1 MSLTVNDESPKPKKN
16 ALLKNLEIDDLI
28 HSQFVT
34 TNTNGHRTTR
44 NLSNSVTD
52 VAHRIRGSVR
62 SDKDFNKIKK
72 GSEVSQQ
79 TNVTSEISPRNIVN
93 WDSKM
98 GTISFP
104 IIEPNIEVSEKLE
117 VRIKYN
123 SINFFNFERL
133 ISKSSAI
140 APLVNKNITPPDAST
155 GFQGRI
161 NRLKKAWGIQ
171 AENIAYPYSSDNTPL
186 KDNDSWQWYI
196 PYGGTIKKMKDF
208 STKRT
213 LPTWEDKIKFLTLLE
228 NSKSATY
235 INGNVPLCNH
245 NETDRENENRKRRK
259 RKVLRI
265 RNKVGSSQIEYIVL
279 RNYEIR
285 PWYTSPFPEYI
296 NQNKIVFICEFCLK
310 YMTSRYTFYRHQL
323 KCQAFKPP
331 GNEIYREGKLSVW
344 EIDGREDV
352 LYCQNLCLLAK
363 CFINSKT
370 LYYDVEPFIF
380 YILTEREDEENLTH
394 QNSAKFHFVGYF
406 SKEKFNSNDYNLSCI
421 LTLPIYQR
429 KGYGQFL
436 MEFSY
441 LLSRKESKFG
451 TPEKPL
457 SDLGLLTYRTF
468 WKMKCAE
475 VLLKLRDS
483 AERQSNDKDE
493 DSFQQVTLHDIA
505 KLTGMIPT
513 DVVFGLEQLQVL
525 YRHKKRS
532 LSSLNDFD
540 YIIKIDSW
548 RRIEKIYKI
557 WSSKNY
563 PRVKYDKLLWEPIIL
578 GPSFGINGMMNLE
591 PTALA
596 DEALTNE
603 TMAPVISNNTHIENY
618 NNSRA
623 QNKRRRRKRSSEYKT
638 SKLHVNNILEPE
650 VPVTDFFQSTISSLT
665 DYMCDY
671 NTMKYDRLIYQAE
684 KSALERIYNRERMP
698 RSKFDTENHWEL
710 CFTIKNSEVPFE
722 NHTSRNNDTG
732 ISSLEQDEVENDIDA
747 ELRVGGN
754 VEEDEDKDFT
764 LDDDIEEDQTS
775 EENDED
781 DLVLEGDEEESIYE
795 EDNDDDEEEEEKEQE
810 EDEND
815 IGNHR
820 KEGRVRKR
828 RKVTLIEDDEE

>member
-1 MSLTVNDESPKPKKN
+1 MSLTANDESPKPKKN

-28 HSQFVT
+28 HSQFVRSD
-34 TNTNGHRTTR
+34 TNGHRTTR
-44 NLSNSVTD
+44 RLFNSD
-52 VAHRIRGSVR
+52 ASISHRIRGSVR
-62 SDKDFNKIKK
+62 SDKGLNKIKK
-72 GSEVSQQ
+72 GLISQQ
-79 TNVTSEISPRNIVN
+79 SKLPSENSSQNIVN
-93 WDSKM
+93 RDNKM
-98 GTISFP
+98 GAVSFP
-104 IIEPNIEVSEKLE
+104 IIEPNIEVSEELK
-117 VRIKYN
+117 VRIKYD
-123 SINFFNFERL
+123 SIKFFNFERL
-133 ISKSSAI
+133 ISKSSVI
-140 APLVNKNITPPDAST
+140 APLVNKNITSSGPLI
-155 GFQGRI
+155 GFQRRV
-161 NRLKKAWGIQ
+161 NRLKQTWDLAT
-171 AENIAYPYSSDNTPL
+171 ENMEYPYSSDNTPFR
-186 KDNDSWQWYI
+186 DNDSWQWYV

-213 LPTWEDKIKFLTLLE
+213 LPTWEDKIKFLTFLE

-235 INGNVPLCNH
+235 INGNVSLCNH
-245 NETDRENENRKRRK
+245 NETDQENEDRKK
-259 RKVLRI
+259 RKGKVPRI
-265 RNKVGSSQIEYIVL
+265 KNKVWFSQIEYIVL
-279 RNYEIR
+279 RNYEIK
-285 PWYTSPFPEYI
+285 PWYTSPFPEHI
-296 NQNKIVFICEFCLK
+296 NQNKMVFICEFCLK

-323 KCQAFKPP
+323 KCLTFKPP

-344 EIDGREDV
+344 EIDGRENV

-380 YILTEREDEENLTH
+380 YILTEREDTENH
-394 QNSAKFHFVGYF
+394 PYQNAAKFHFVGYF

-468 WKMKCAE
+468 WKIKCAE

-483 AERQSNDKDE
+483 AKRRSNNKKE
-493 DSFQQVTLHDIA
+493 DTFQQVSLNDMA

-525 YRHKKRS
+525 YRHKTRS
-532 LSSLNDFD
+532 LSSLDDFN

-548 RRIEKIYKI
+548 NRIENIYKT

-623 QNKRRRRKRSSEYKT
+623 HNKRRRRRRRSSSEHKT
-638 SKLHVNNILEPE
+638 SKLHVNNIIEPE
-650 VPVTDFFQSTISSLT
+650 VPATDFFEDTVSSLT
-665 DYMCDY
+665 EYMCDY
-671 NTMKYDRLIYQAE
+671 KNTNNDRLIYQTE
-684 KSALERIYNRERMP
+684 KRVLESIHDRKGIP
-698 RSKFDTENHWEL
+698 RSKFSTETHWEL
-710 CFTIKNSEVPFE
+710 CFTIKNSETPLG
-722 NHTSRNNDTG
+722 NHAARRNDTG
-732 ISSLEQDEVENDIDA
+732 ISSLEQDEVENDVDT
-747 ELRVGGN
+747 ELYVGEN
-754 VEEDEDKDFT
+754 AKEDEDEDEDFT
-764 LDDDIEEDQTS
+764 LDDDIEDEQIS
-775 EENDED
+775 EENDE
-781 DLVLEGDEEESIYE
+781 EEDTYE
-795 EDNDDDEEEEEKEQE
+795 EDSDDDEDGKRKGQGQ
-810 EDEND
+810 DEND
-815 IGNHR
+815 IENHIR
-820 KEGRVRKR
+820 KERVRKR
-828 RKVTLIEDDEE
+828 RKITLIEDDEE